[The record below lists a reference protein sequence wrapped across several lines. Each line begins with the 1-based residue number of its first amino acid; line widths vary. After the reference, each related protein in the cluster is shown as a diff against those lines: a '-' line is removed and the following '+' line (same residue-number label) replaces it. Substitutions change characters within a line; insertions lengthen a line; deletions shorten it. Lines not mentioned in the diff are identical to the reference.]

1 MRKLVSIKKVRGDVV
16 VSYMV
21 ILESVHES
29 VREGTER
36 MLSTM
41 TYSDGEVMELVE
53 TAKRL
58 SGRQKEMF
66 SEVVEVT
73 WSVCEVVAD
82 RGLELTGIDV
92 TGCEAVCVGE
102 YGFDSVRLA
111 DGREDVIAYKI
122 TNRFALDDVGGSEFS
137 NEAVERVMPASDEGN
152 MLTEA
157 YGYVVR
163 EISRGTVSFV

>member
-1 MRKLVSIKKVRGDVV
+1 M
-16 VSYMV
+16 SYMV
-21 ILESVHES
+21 ILDSVSED
-29 VREGTER
+29 VREGRER

-41 TYSDGEVMELVE
+41 TYSNVDLLELVE
-53 TAKRL
+53 IAKRL

-66 SEVVEVT
+66 NEIVEVT

-82 RGLELTGIDV
+82 RGLDLSGIDV

-122 TNRFALDDVGGSEFS
+122 TNRFLLDDVGGSEFS

-163 EISRGTVSFV
+163 EISRGTISFV